1 MKIEEFRK
9 WLESSGRERKTIQNR
24 ISNCKNVENYEGDLD
39 EHFSEDKCIS
49 LLERLFYST
58 ENERKNDTP
67 NHSVPIN
74 GNLRTGSSTLK
85 QSVNLYVD
93 FKNSLE
99 AQYSELI
106 YITELRLASYELDE
120 FEKEVIT
127 KYRIGQSFYR
137 KQLIDFWKGSCSI
150 SGFNK
155 TELLVASH
163 IKPYRACKKHEK
175 YDVYNGLLL
184 TPNYDKLFDL
194 LLISFENDGKILI
207 SDRLN
212 ESDRLLLGI
221 HKEDHIKLQAKHL
234 KYLTYHRNMFSK
246 NSTI

>member
-39 EHFSEDKCIS
+39 AHYSQDKCIN
-49 LLERLFYST
+49 LLEKLSYST
-58 ENERKNDTP
+58 ENERNNDVP

-93 FKNSLE
+93 FKKTSETLF
-99 AQYSELI
+99 SELI
-106 YITELRLASYELDE
+106 YISELKLANYELDE

-127 KYRIGQSFYR
+127 KFRIGQSFFR
-137 KQLIDFWKGSCSI
+137 KELINYWKGRCSV
-150 SGFNK
+150 SGFDK
-155 TELLVASH
+155 TELLIASH
-163 IKPYRACKKHEK
+163 IKPYSSCEKHEK

-184 TPNYDKLFDL
+184 TPNYDKLFDSF
-194 LLISFENDGKILI
+194 LISFENDGKILI
-207 SDRLN
+207 SDRLS

-234 KYLTYHRNMFSK
+234 KYLTYHRNMFSI
-246 NSTI
+246 NSTT